1 MSGQITTTT
10 KNTHIMKAKFEVT
23 NWLSAN
29 RDSII
34 AKYEALTKEKFFQGH
49 SLKMFMVEILQA
61 MQRNNV
67 KSEKTAASKL
77 PFLMGQVYFDFSNP
91 SAQANKSNY

>member
-1 MSGQITTTT
+1 MSQQITIST
-10 KNTHIMKAKFEVT
+10 KIMKAKFEVT

-29 RDSII
+29 RESII
-34 AKYEALTKEKFFQGH
+34 AKYEALTKEKFFQGQ
-49 SLKMFMVEILQA
+49 SLKMFMIEVLQA

-91 SAQANKSNY
+91 SAYANKSKY

>member
-1 MSGQITTTT
+1 
-10 KNTHIMKAKFEVT
+10 MKAKFELT
-23 NWLSAN
+23 AWLSQN
-29 RDSII
+29 RESII
-34 AKYEALTKEKFFQGH
+34 AKYNALTKENFFQGQ
-49 SLKMFMVEILQA
+49 SLKMFMTEILSA

-91 SAQANKSNY
+91 SANVNKSLSF

>member
-1 MSGQITTTT
+1 
-10 KNTHIMKAKFEVT
+10 MKTEFEVT

-29 RDSII
+29 REVVI
-34 AKYEALTKEKFFQGH
+34 AKYEALTKENFFQGQ

-91 SAQANKSNY
+91 SANVKKSLSF

>member
-1 MSGQITTTT
+1 
-10 KNTHIMKAKFEVT
+10 MKTKFEVT

-29 RDSII
+29 REIVI
-34 AKYEALTKEKFFQGH
+34 AKYEALTKENFFQGQ
-49 SLKMFMVEILQA
+49 SLKIFMVEILQA

-91 SAQANKSNY
+91 SANVKKSLSF